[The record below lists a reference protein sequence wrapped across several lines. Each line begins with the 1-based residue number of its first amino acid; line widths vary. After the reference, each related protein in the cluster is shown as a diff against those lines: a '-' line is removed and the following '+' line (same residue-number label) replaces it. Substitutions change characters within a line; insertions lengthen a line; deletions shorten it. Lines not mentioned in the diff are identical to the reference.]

1 MTELTLDEL
10 GDFFVVGGV
19 ADQLGVLFVDELVH
33 ELRQI
38 ASTHRD
44 LCDRVGNSVSFVD
57 GDRVRDTFTGVE
69 HCARCTTNREQR
81 HNCLVTEVELGHL
94 EFREPERIKIL
105 D

>member
-44 LCDRVGNSVSFVD
+44 LCDRVGDSVSFVD
-57 GDRVRDTFTGVE
+57 GDRVRD
-69 HCARCTTNREQR
+69 A
-81 HNCLVTEVELGHL
+81 L
-94 EFREPERIKIL
+94 PESSTVPVVRPIANKDITAWL
-105 D
+105 PR